1 MKNVFILGGTGRL
14 GYHTTKELL
23 KRGYSVSTISLPPC
37 RPLETMKPGYAQADE
52 QAAAKNK
59 EHGIHVAFAAEI
71 QNRDAYIDPNDTMP
85 ILKYKQADIRKAIV
99 ETIKKAI
106 EYLNRK
112 TPQISWLSPSF
123 LVTTLFQRNISIAMN
138 CSAAFLVYLWSNKV
152 STAKMR

>member
-106 EYLNRK
+106 EYLKKQKDTSDKLVVTKPFGDNL
-112 TPQISWLSPSF
+112 ISTKYFDCDELLCS
-123 LVTTLFQRNISIAMN
+123 ISGVFME
-138 CSAAFLVYLWSNKV
+138 
-152 STAKMR
+152 